1 VTGGAATLDPSYAA
15 RGHLLGSGSVT
26 GGASTPPAGGG
37 PEPQNPNCHPSC
49 AIPSCPGSLRA
60 IRPARKEST
69 MSRRYDEPIEV
80 TSALARTPRTTDPEA
95 FIWRGRLFVVR
106 AVIDRW
112 QERRAWWREVGTEV
126 QVRTEDGP
134 TAGSSTGSRL
144 GAVGTGAEPGGRAGV
159 GTGIGAG
166 VGAAQHERERQ
177 VWRVEA
183 SAGKA
188 AGTGVFDL
196 GADGVSAD
204 GSPRWLL
211 LRAHD

>member
-1 VTGGAATLDPSYAA
+1 
-15 RGHLLGSGSVT
+15 
-26 GGASTPPAGGG
+26 
-37 PEPQNPNCHPSC
+37 
-49 AIPSCPGSLRA
+49 
-60 IRPARKEST
+60 

-112 QERRAWWREVGTEV
+112 QERRAWWREVGREI
-126 QVRTEDGP
+126 QVREQDGGVSP
-134 TAGSSTGSRL
+134 EPASVGAGS
-144 GAVGTGAEPGGRAGV
+144 GADAGAGGDAG
-159 GTGIGAG
+159 GAG
-166 VGAAQHERERQ
+166 VGSVGVGTARHERERQ

-196 GADGVSAD
+196 GADGLTVG

>member
-1 VTGGAATLDPSYAA
+1 
-15 RGHLLGSGSVT
+15 
-26 GGASTPPAGGG
+26 
-37 PEPQNPNCHPSC
+37 
-49 AIPSCPGSLRA
+49 
-60 IRPARKEST
+60 

-80 TSALARTPRTTDPEA
+80 TSALARTPRTSDPEA

-126 QVRTEDGP
+126 QVRAEGGP
-134 TAGSSTGSRL
+134 E
-144 GAVGTGAEPGGRAGV
+144 GA
-159 GTGIGAG
+159 GAG
-166 VGAAQHERERQ
+166 VGANRHERERQ

-196 GADGVSAD
+196 GADGVTAG